1 VVHVLVALAFCLP
14 RPARPGTPAPPP
26 AITVTATT
34 TPDPALGGGDTG
46 GFTVNPWTNFKRD
59 VRRQFQNTMDQVADV
74 MRTYTS
80 TPDLGATPYLRQLWV
95 WGRGVL
101 TGAGIFVLVVVASAA
116 AGLWPGLNRYAAGA
130 VLPRV
135 VLAVG
140 LLGAGPALLSMV
152 SSAGNGLTEAAISS
166 LPSAGDIHRS
176 MAVMAGLPLILVPLA
191 LVSGVFIELLG
202 IVRSFLLAMFVV
214 AGPFANA
221 SFAWPGV
228 DRWGKSWWRSVV
240 VLAVVLPLTQAVLA
254 GVTVVTATNVSVNVA
269 GSASWSQ
276 AAIVLVAVAFQAVV
290 PLGLIVFSLKPVNS
304 TVGMAAGMRTWRA
317 IKATT
322 AA

>member
-1 VVHVLVALAFCLP
+1 
-14 RPARPGTPAPPP
+14 
-26 AITVTATT
+26 
-34 TPDPALGGGDTG
+34 
-46 GFTVNPWTNFKRD
+46 
-59 VRRQFQNTMDQVADV
+59 
-74 MRTYTS
+74 
-80 TPDLGATPYLRQLWV
+80 
-95 WGRGVL
+95 
-101 TGAGIFVLVVVASAA
+101 
-116 AGLWPGLNRYAAGA
+116 
-130 VLPRV
+130 
-135 VLAVG
+135 VLAVA

-152 SSAGNGLTEAAISS
+152 SSAGNGLTEQAIAT
-166 LPSAGDIHRS
+166 LPSAADIHRS
-176 MAVMAGLPLILVPLA
+176 LAVMATLPLVLDPLA
-191 LVSGVFIELLG
+191 LVSGVFIELTG
-202 IVRSFLLAMFVV
+202 IIRSFLLAMFVV

-254 GVTVVTATNVSVNVA
+254 GVTVVTAANVSVNVA

-317 IKATT
+317 IKAAT